1 MAFLTVTPILVVQ
14 FTNWLDLLDLIDWC
28 LHGVQIDISCVLKSN
43 IWKLLISPPSLQ
55 DTVNA

>member
-1 MAFLTVTPILVVQ
+1 MAFLHTPILVVQ